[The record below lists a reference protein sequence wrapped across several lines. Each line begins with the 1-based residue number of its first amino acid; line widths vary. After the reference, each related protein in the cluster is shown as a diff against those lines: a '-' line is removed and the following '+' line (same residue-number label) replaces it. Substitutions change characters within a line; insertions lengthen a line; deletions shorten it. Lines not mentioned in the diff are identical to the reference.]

1 MTCSNW
7 WNKLRNES
15 GNVVMIFALSIIPIF
30 AVAGF
35 AIDFQHTVKKKQK
48 VQLIIDS
55 AVLAAARIKQTGAST
70 QEVES
75 AFNAYMDAQLA
86 PIDASMVCQ
95 NPQLNIGQTTEII
108 SSSIRCSQATSLT
121 RVIGQEKM
129 DFDVSAQAEY
139 GIDKVDV
146 AFMFDVSGSMNS
158 SSRLRNLKA
167 AAKDAIDILLPEGAS
182 PKIIENTRLSMVSY
196 NTMVNAGVHF
206 EDVTGVPATR
216 TYEHILGGSG
226 SGSGVTTDVG
236 DLLKDLEIT
245 LIDAGTGKPISQIG
259 DDAVIGIEDWTGSD
273 RTQQRLSIDIK
284 VPSNNRYHRRF
295 KSIRLDLRGR
305 EYQKQVENYA
315 PYALYGD
322 RRGQYHGRN
331 WREGDYRLRVR
342 LYNSQ
347 RGRGRKLYDKT
358 IRFEI
363 GKSGADEPKKLEYT
377 LTSTCVWERDG
388 VNKFNDAAP
397 AAGSYLAHQQAWF
410 VEDSRRSGGGYWQV
424 GHPNRSGSWCR
435 GNECRA
441 SQPVPLTNDRDVL
454 TQHVDRLTAGGG
466 TAGHLGVAWSW
477 YLVSEYWDGVFTGAS
492 APMSYSE
499 PDSSKVVIL
508 MTDGAFNAE
517 IFPEQGRS
525 DAQARALCD
534 QMKLTGIKVYSVAL
548 QAPSSGRRVLSY
560 CASGPDFYFEP
571 NSAAE
576 LSDAYRKIAT
586 SISDLRI
593 SQ

>member
-196 NTMVNAGVHF
+196 NTMVNAGDHF

-216 TYEHILGGSG
+216 TLRAHS
-226 SGSGVTTDVG
+226 
-236 DLLKDLEIT
+236 
-245 LIDAGTGKPISQIG
+245 
-259 DDAVIGIEDWTGSD
+259 
-273 RTQQRLSIDIK
+273 
-284 VPSNNRYHRRF
+284 RRF
-295 KSIRLDLRGR
+295 R
-305 EYQKQVENYA
+305 VWV
-315 PYALYGD
+315 
-322 RRGQYHGRN
+322 RRHDGC
-331 WREGDYRLRVR
+331 WRFA
-342 LYNSQ
+342 Q
-347 RGRGRKLYDKT
+347 
-358 IRFEI
+358 
-363 GKSGADEPKKLEYT
+363 
-377 LTSTCVWERDG
+377 
-388 VNKFNDAAP
+388 
-397 AAGSYLAHQQAWF
+397 GS
-410 VEDSRRSGGGYWQV
+410 
-424 GHPNRSGSWCR
+424 
-435 GNECRA
+435 
-441 SQPVPLTNDRDVL
+441 
-454 TQHVDRLTAGGG
+454 
-466 TAGHLGVAWSW
+466 
-477 YLVSEYWDGVFTGAS
+477 
-492 APMSYSE
+492 
-499 PDSSKVVIL
+499 
-508 MTDGAFNAE
+508 
-517 IFPEQGRS
+517 
-525 DAQARALCD
+525 
-534 QMKLTGIKVYSVAL
+534 
-548 QAPSSGRRVLSY
+548 
-560 CASGPDFYFEP
+560 
-571 NSAAE
+571 
-576 LSDAYRKIAT
+576 
-586 SISDLRI
+586 
-593 SQ
+593 